1 MTIENMF
8 RLIHSWNR
16 WLLVGVTLVALIY
29 LGRGW
34 FTAQPWT
41 KYSQMLLKIFSSLV
55 GMQWVLGAVLLA
67 NLGSITGLVVPHYWE
82 HLTIQT
88 IALGV
93 SYLHVMWRKKE
104 LDDKTRYKR
113 SFLMIISVLILTVGG
128 IMALPA
134 NIQWRLMAL

>member
-1 MTIENMF
+1 MTIEDMF
-8 RLIHSWNR
+8 RFIHSWNR
-16 WLLVGVTLVALIY
+16 WLLVGVTLLSLIY

-41 KYSQMLLKIFSSLV
+41 KHSQTLLKIFSSLV
-55 GMQWVLGAVLLA
+55 GIQWVLGAVLLA

-82 HLTIQT
+82 HLTIQS
-88 IALGV
+88 IGLGV
-93 SYLHVMWRKKE
+93 SYLHVMWREKE

-113 SFLMIISVLILTVGG
+113 SFLMIISVLILTVVG

-134 NIQWRLMAL
+134 DIQWRLMEL